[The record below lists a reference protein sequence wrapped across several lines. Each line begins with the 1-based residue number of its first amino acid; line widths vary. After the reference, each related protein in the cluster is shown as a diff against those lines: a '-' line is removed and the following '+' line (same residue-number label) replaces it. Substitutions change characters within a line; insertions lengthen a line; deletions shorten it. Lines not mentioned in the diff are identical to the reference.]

1 MVTAFIIYH
10 IWKTLKPLLL
20 TLKKKNTTSTEDRNS
35 MGNRFLIRL
44 KRLFLDA
51 KKCIRDE
58 QANKIMSDLQAF
70 ALSLSF

>member
-20 TLKKKNTTSTEDRNS
+20 TLKNTASTEDRNS

-51 KKCIRDE
+51 KKCIGDE

>member
-20 TLKKKNTTSTEDRNS
+20 TLKNTTSTEDRNS

>member
-1 MVTAFIIYH
+1 MVTSFIIYH

-20 TLKKKNTTSTEDRNS
+20 TLKNPTSTEDRNS

>member
-20 TLKKKNTTSTEDRNS
+20 TLKNTTSTEDRNS

-51 KKCIRDE
+51 KKCIGDE